1 MTLMELIIKT
11 QDFVKSHPPF
21 EWCHHYGLVQDC
33 SNSIVNTA
41 TAVLHLAID
50 LKRQMESKYMFH
62 E

>member
-1 MTLMELIIKT
+1 MI
-11 QDFVKSHPPF
+11 
-21 EWCHHYGLVQDC
+21 EWCHHYGLVHDC
-33 SNSIVNTA
+33 SNSIDNTA